1 MPDDG
6 RPPIPPVVLERRH
19 TDEYVPPRLSEPTAR
34 ARVEVLAAGEDS
46 AKRVG
51 QGVGRYWAGRLGTA
65 AALLAINRS
74 YSERYFDVPEQAALD
89 AEAAAEGFAGIGPV
103 IDVQT
108 HFIADQRHMTQA
120 TANLMASYRNW
131 APEWWTG
138 LDGMVGYGF
147 AEFLRCIFVES
158 ESIAAVLT
166 APPADQ
172 NGDRF
177 LDNLELAGTREILDR
192 MAGTGRLFN
201 HVVVH
206 PSLPGELDRMVDW
219 SADLHPIG
227 WKVYTAGGVMI
238 ERGAE
243 TKSTAFM
250 LDDEESG
257 LPFLELARTLG
268 TRVICSHKGIS
279 SLAAN
284 GSPRDI
290 GPSAKAYPELEF
302 VVYHSGYEPALEE
315 TEYTPQT
322 AHLGA
327 NRLITSL
334 REVGI
339 GAGGNVCAELG
350 TTWFC
355 LMKRPI
361 EAAHLLGKLLLAVGE
376 DNVIWGTDSIWYGPT
391 QPLIDAFR
399 VFQIPAWMRE
409 RYGYP
414 ELTPVIRDKI
424 LCRNAARVY
433 GFDVPALAEAARLD
447 PIAWTR
453 AAELDAQQHGLAA
466 RR

>member
-1 MPDDG
+1 VIDDEQ
-6 RPPIPPVVLERRH
+6 PPVPPVVLERRH
-19 TDEYVPPRLSEPTAR
+19 TDEYVPPPLSEPAAR
-34 ARVEVLAAGEDS
+34 ARDEVLHSGEGA

-51 QGVGRYWAGRLGTA
+51 QTVGRYWAGRLGTA
-65 AALLAINRS
+65 AALLAINRTHG
-74 YSERYFDVPEQAALD
+74 ERFFELPEQAALD
-89 AEAAAEGFAGIGPV
+89 EEAAIEGFAGIGPV

-108 HFIADQRHMTQA
+108 HFIADQRQMTRA

-158 ESIAAVLT
+158 ETIAAVLT
-166 APPADQ
+166 APPADA

-206 PSLPGELDRMVDW
+206 PSVPGELDRMAGW
-219 SADLHPIG
+219 SSDLHPIG
-227 WKVYTAGGVMI
+227 WKVYTAGGVML
-238 ERGAE
+238 ERDSEA
-243 TKSTAFM
+243 KSSAFM
-250 LDDEESG
+250 LDDEQSG
-257 LPFLELARTLG
+257 IPFLELARTLG

-290 GPSAKAYPELEF
+290 GPSARAFPELEF

-315 TEYTPQT
+315 GAYTEES

-334 REVGI
+334 REAGI
-339 GAGGNVCAELG
+339 GPGGNVCAELG

-355 LMKRPI
+355 LMKRPV
-361 EAAHLLGKLLLAVGE
+361 EAAHLLGKLLLAMGE

-391 QPLIDAFR
+391 QPLVDAFR
-399 VFQIPAWMRE
+399 VFQIPVWMRE

-414 ELTPVIRDKI
+414 ELTPEIRDKI

-433 GFDVPALAEAARLD
+433 GFDVGALTEAARTD
-447 PIAWTR
+447 PVSWTR
-453 AAELDAQQHGLAA
+453 AAEQEARRHGLAA

>member
-1 MPDDG
+1 MLDDG

-19 TDEYVPPRLSEPTAR
+19 TDEYVPPPLSEAADRAR
-34 ARVEVLAAGEDS
+34 AEVLAEGEDS

-51 QGVGRYWAGRLGTA
+51 QGVGGYWAGRLGTA
-65 AALLAINRS
+65 AALLAMNRTHG
-74 YSERYFDVPEQAALD
+74 ERYFEVPEQAALD

-120 TANLMASYRNW
+120 TAILMASYRNW

-177 LDNLELAGTREILDR
+177 LDNFELAGTREILDR

-257 LPFLELARTLG
+257 LPFL
-268 TRVICSHKGIS
+268 SW
-279 SLAAN
+279 
-284 GSPRDI
+284 
-290 GPSAKAYPELEF
+290 
-302 VVYHSGYEPALEE
+302 PALSA
-315 TEYTPQT
+315 P
-322 AHLGA
+322 G
-327 NRLITSL
+327 SS
-334 REVGI
+334 
-339 GAGGNVCAELG
+339 
-350 TTWFC
+350 
-355 LMKRPI
+355 
-361 EAAHLLGKLLLAVGE
+361 AATRGSAA
-376 DNVIWGTDSIWYGPT
+376 WPPT
-391 QPLIDAFR
+391 
-399 VFQIPAWMRE
+399 
-409 RYGYP
+409 
-414 ELTPVIRDKI
+414 
-424 LCRNAARVY
+424 
-433 GFDVPALAEAARLD
+433 ARLATSGRV
-447 PIAWTR
+447 PRPSRSWSSSSTTPATSRRLRRPSTPRRQLIW
-453 AAELDAQQHGLAA
+453 ELIV
-466 RR
+466 

>member
-1 MPDDG
+1 MWEFMLDDG

-19 TDEYVPPRLSEPTAR
+19 TDEYVSPPLSEAADR
-34 ARVEVLAAGEDS
+34 ARTWCWPKGGLGQARGAGL
-46 AKRVG
+46 
-51 QGVGRYWAGRLGTA
+51 GRYWACRLGTV
-65 AALLAINRS
+65 AALLAMNRTHG
-74 YSERYFDVPEQAALD
+74 ERYFEVPEQAALD
-89 AEAAAEGFAGIGPV
+89 AEAAAEAFAGIGPV

-131 APEWWTG
+131 TPEWWTG

-166 APPADQ
+166 APPADE

-177 LDNLELAGTREILDR
+177 LDNLELAERGRSWTGWLAPAGCSTTSWCTR
-192 MAGTGRLFN
+192 
-201 HVVVH
+201 
-206 PSLPGELDRMVDW
+206 SLPGELDRMVDW

-243 TKSTAFM
+243 TKLTAFM

-257 LPFLELARTLG
+257 LPFLELARALG

-290 GPSAKAYPELEF
+290 GPSAKAFPELEF

-334 REVGI
+334 RESGI

-433 GFDVPALAEAARLD
+433 GFDVPALAEAARSTDRLD
-447 PIAWTR
+447 PGR
-453 AAELDAQQHGLAA
+453 
-466 RR
+466 